1 MICKNI
7 KKICKDY
14 KQIENYQKAIR
25 DKNNVWHCH
34 HKLEIHEDYLN
45 SKDDLIAMGL
55 YYNRP
60 PEELIFLTPEEHGSL
75 HQNSMVGK
83 SITHMSRPNTKTQE
97 VKDKIRDAN
106 LKRFY
111 GDEHTIEQVED
122 HRREKNTERLG
133 RWRNRH
139 RKHYTSYQCD
149 YQADFRK
156 NHPNYY
162 STYKKYVKDRDCGNY
177 DGTFKEWLAENGLK
191 YEDL

>member
-25 DKNNVWHCH
+25 DKTRVWHCH

-122 HRREKNTERLG
+122 HRREKNTERVG

-139 RKHYTSYQCD
+139 REHYSD
-149 YQADFRK
+149 YQNEYQQKFRAK
-156 NHPNYY
+156 DKTYY
-162 STYKKYVKDRDCGNY
+162 RDRHRWEKAVKTGEFT
-177 DGTFKEWLAENGLK
+177 GTFKEFRAMQASKE
-191 YEDL
+191 EE